1 MLLLSLDTSYS
12 YQNFTL
18 WDCKSLSPLL
28 VYGEDRG
35 RKSLEIFPKIFQD
48 LGVNLKEIEIFA
60 VNLGPGYSTSL
71 RVGVAM
77 FKTYAQ
83 ISGKSLIPYSTYEV
97 FAYLVPSEG
106 RYLGILK
113 VSRYWVY
120 SLFEKTSEGFK
131 ELIKP
136 SVLDDEAIKNLRSER
151 LNLVI
156 PLRFSHDFQPLKEK
170 LNIEK
175 QIVLPFR
182 TLSEVGAKVAYRKY
196 LEGKKTDLFSV
207 EPIYFRPAV

>member
-18 WDCKSLSPLL
+18 FDCKSLSPLL
-28 VYGEDRG
+28 VYGEDRD

-48 LGVNLKEIEIFA
+48 LGINLKEINIFA
-60 VNLGPGYSTSL
+60 VNVGPGYSTSL

-83 ISGKSLIPYSTYEV
+83 ISGKPLIPYSAYEV
-97 FAYLVPSEG
+97 FAQLTPSEG

-113 VSRYWVY
+113 VSRYWIY

-136 SVLDDEAIKNLRSER
+136 SVLDDKAIENLRTER
-151 LNLVI
+151 LVLVI
-156 PLRFSHDFQPLKEK
+156 PLPFSREFQPLKEK